1 MTADQAFVNPPDMRN
16 SSRAH
21 VANERRRLHPGTWPF
36 LTVFG
41 KNDPVLGSA
50 DEVLQHHVPGTSGQ
64 PHQRIWGGH
73 FIQEDRGDELA
84 RIVLAWLG
92 TSFPKDIR

>member
-1 MTADQAFVNPPDMRN
+1 MSDSAAWLSIR
-16 SSRAH
+16 SSRACI
-21 VANERRRLHPGTWPF
+21 TW
-36 LTVFG
+36 T
-41 KNDPVLGSA
+41 
-50 DEVLQHHVPGTSGQ
+50 EVLQHYVPGTSGQ

-92 TSFPKDIR
+92 TSFPKDIK